1 MQNDTVKDLLEEIK
15 NLSGLMLDLAY
26 SAVFFRNKEIANE
39 VLLSFEK
46 FEDLEERLYK
56 QLFAASRGQAEQALI
71 SVIDVVESG
80 KNVAMAARNLAEMI
94 SEGKTLHPV
103 IHEALEETDE
113 TIQRATIVPN
123 SILAHKSLKELQLGA
138 EVGITVI
145 GIRRGEEKE
154 GRWIFYPRGSTVFE
168 EGDVVIGVGSN
179 ESCSKFFHLATG
191 KLKEL

>member
-46 FEDLEERLYK
+46 FEDVEERLYK
-56 QLFAASRGQAEQALI
+56 QLFAASRGHAEQALI

-80 KNVAMAARNLAEMI
+80 KSVAMAARNLAELI
-94 SEGKTLHPV
+94 ADGKTLHPV

-123 SILAHKSLKELQLGA
+123 SVLANKSLKELKLGA
-138 EVGITVI
+138 EVGIMII
-145 GIRRGEEKE
+145 GVRRGEEKAR
-154 GRWIFYPRGSTVFE
+154 RWIFHPRGRTVLE
-168 EGDVVIGVGSN
+168 AGDIVIGVGSN
-179 ESCSKFFHLATG
+179 ESCSKFFALATG